1 MRKVYKTYYAADID
15 VTSGLSIDAY
25 EIGNELY
32 TRKIINIHQSEDTD
46 DDVTPTDLF
55 LDIDTT
61 KKLILSLQKAVD
73 SFEKEI

>member
-1 MRKVYKTYYAADID
+1 MRKVYKTFYDNTVD
-15 VTSGLSIDAY
+15 NKSGISVIAY

-55 LDIDTT
+55 LDIDTV
-61 KKLILSLQKAVD
+61 KKLIISLQEAID
-73 SFEKEI
+73 SFPLEK